1 MADAR
6 ASRHPVVELTLARFR
21 TLVRE
26 PEALFWAFVF
36 PILMTVALGIAFRS
50 APAGVV
56 PVAVVEGAQAAHLVA
71 VLERE
76 PTVDVFTVGP
86 AEVPVTL
93 RDGRAHLVVEP
104 GTPPIYRYDPTR
116 PENRLAR
123 LTVDGALQRAA
134 GRSDLWAAQDEPV
147 ATPGGRYV
155 DWLVP
160 GLLGM
165 NIMSTGMWGV
175 GFSVVMQRS
184 RKLLKRLV
192 ATPMRRSHYL
202 IALVAAR
209 LAFLGLEVG
218 VLVAFA
224 RFAFGIPITGSLG
237 ALAAVSVL
245 GAMAFGGVSLL
256 TASRAR
262 TAEGVSGIMNVVQA
276 PMWICSGVFFATSN
290 FPDAVQPFIQA
301 LPLTA
306 LIDALRGVMLNGDT
320 LVALRAELGL
330 LSGWTVAS
338 FALALRIFVWR

>member
-1 MADAR
+1 MADPR
-6 ASRHPVVELTLARFR
+6 RCRHPVVELTLARFR
-21 TLVRE
+21 ILVRE
-26 PEALFWAFVF
+26 PESLFWAFVF
-36 PILMTVALGIAFRS
+36 PILMTLALGIAFRS

-56 PVAVVEGAQAAHLVA
+56 PVAVLKGAGTEHLVA

-76 PTVDVFTVGP
+76 PSVEVFTIA
-86 AEVPVTL
+86 AEEMRFAL

-104 GTPPIYRYDPTR
+104 GAPPVYRYDPTR

-123 LTVDGALQRAA
+123 LTVDEALQRAA
-134 GRSDLWAAQDEPV
+134 GRGDVWAARDEPLV
-147 ATPGGRYV
+147 TPGGRYV

-165 NIMSTGMWGV
+165 NIMSTGMWSV

-192 ATPMRRSHYL
+192 ATPMRRWHYL
-202 IALVAAR
+202 IAFVAAR
-209 LAFLGLEVG
+209 LAFLVLEVS

-224 RFAFGIPITGSLG
+224 RFFFGVPVAGSLT

-245 GAMAFGGVSLL
+245 GALAFGGISLL
-256 TASRAR
+256 AASRAR

-290 FPDAVQPFIQA
+290 FPDAAQPLIQA

-306 LIDALRGVMLNGDT
+306 LIDALRGVMLNGDS

-330 LSGWTVAS
+330 LGGWTAAS
-338 FALALRIFVWR
+338 FAVALRIFSWR

>member
-6 ASRHPVVELTLARFR
+6 RSRHPVVELTLARFR
-21 TLVRE
+21 ILIRE
-26 PEALFWAFVF
+26 PEAFFWAFVF
-36 PILMTVALGIAFRS
+36 PILMTVALGIAFRA
-50 APAGVV
+50 APAGMV
-56 PVAVVEGAQAAHLVA
+56 PVAVVQGAHAAHVVA
-71 VLERE
+71 VLESE
-76 PTVDVFTVGP
+76 PSVDAFTIGP
-86 AEVPVTL
+86 AEVDLTL

-104 GTPPIYRYDPTR
+104 GTPPVYRYDPTR

-123 LTVDGALQRAA
+123 LLVDGALQRAS
-134 GRSDLWAAQDEPV
+134 GRSDLWAARDEPV
-147 ATPGGRYV
+147 ATPGARYV

-165 NIMSTGMWGV
+165 NIMSTGMWGI

-209 LAFLGLEVG
+209 LAFLVLEVG
-218 VLVAFA
+218 VLVVFA
-224 RFAFGIPITGSLG
+224 RFFFGVPVEGSLG

-245 GAMAFGGVSLL
+245 GAMAFGGISLL

-290 FPDAVQPFIQA
+290 FPDALQPIIQA

-320 LVALRAELGL
+320 LAVLRGELGL
-330 LSGWTVAS
+330 LGGWTAAS
-338 FALALRIFVWR
+338 FAVALRMFSWR

>member
-1 MADAR
+1 MAEGHR
-6 ASRHPVVELTLARFR
+6 SRHPVVELTVARFR
-21 TLVRE
+21 ILVRE

-36 PILMTVALGIAFRS
+36 PILMTVALGAAFRS
-50 APAGVV
+50 APAGIV
-56 PVAVVEGAQAAHLVA
+56 PVAVVKGAQAGRLVA
-71 VLERE
+71 ALEHAPAVE
-76 PTVDVFTVGP
+76 VFTIDAADVH
-86 AEVPVTL
+86 ATL

-104 GTPPIYRYDPTR
+104 GAPPVYRYDPTR

-123 LTVDGALQRAA
+123 LTVDGALQRDA
-134 GRSDLWAAQDEPV
+134 GRSDVWTARDEPV
-147 ATPGGRYV
+147 AVPGGRYV

-165 NIMSTGMWGV
+165 NIMNTGMWGV

-209 LAFLGLEVG
+209 LAFLVLEVG

-224 RFAFGIPITGSLG
+224 RFFFGVPLAGSLG
-237 ALAAVSVL
+237 ALAAVSFL
-245 GAMAFGGVSLL
+245 GAMAFGGISLL

-290 FPDAVQPFIQA
+290 FPDAVQPLLQA

-320 LVALRAELGL
+320 LVALRSELAL
-330 LSGWTVAS
+330 LTGWTAAS
-338 FALALRIFVWR
+338 FAAALRIFSWR

>member
-1 MADAR
+1 MADR
-6 ASRHPVVELTLARFR
+6 RRSRHPVVELTLARFR
-21 TLVRE
+21 ILVRE

-56 PVAVVEGAQAAHLVA
+56 PVAVVQDARAEDVVAALRHAPSV
-71 VLERE
+71 E
-76 PTVDVFTVGP
+76 VFTIGP
-86 AEVPVTL
+86 AEVPATL

-104 GTPPIYRYDPTR
+104 GTPPAYRYDPTR
-116 PENRLAR
+116 PESRLAR

-134 GRSDLWAAQDEPV
+134 GRSDLWAARDEPV
-147 ATPGGRYV
+147 VVPGGRYV

-192 ATPMRRSHYL
+192 ATPMLRSHYL

-209 LAFLGLEVG
+209 LAFLVLEVG
-218 VLVAFA
+218 VLVVFA
-224 RFAFGIPITGSLG
+224 RYVFGVPLVGSLG

-262 TAEGVSGIMNVVQA
+262 TAEGVSGIMNVVQV
-276 PMWICSGVFFATSN
+276 PMWVCSGVFFASSN
-290 FPDAVQPFIQA
+290 FPDAAQPIIQA

-306 LIDALRGVMLNGDT
+306 LIDALRGVMLNGDS
-320 LVALRAELGL
+320 LVALRGELGL
-330 LSGWTVAS
+330 LGGWTVAS
-338 FALALRIFVWR
+338 FAVALRIFSWR

>member
-1 MADAR
+1 MADPPP
-6 ASRHPVVELTLARFR
+6 SRHPVVELTLARFR
-21 TLVRE
+21 ILVRE

-56 PVAVVEGAQAAHLVA
+56 PVAVMKGAHASRLVA
-71 VLERE
+71 VLDRD
-76 PTVDVFTVGP
+76 PSVDVFTIHP
-86 AEVPVTL
+86 AEVHVTL
-93 RDGRAHLVVEP
+93 RDGRADLVVEP
-104 GTPPIYRYDPTR
+104 GTPPVYHYDPTR

-134 GRSDLWAAQDEPV
+134 GRSDLWAARDEPV

-165 NIMSTGMWGV
+165 NIMSTGMWGI

-184 RKLLKRLV
+184 QKLLKRMV

-224 RFAFGIPITGSLG
+224 RFVFEVPIAGSLG
-237 ALAAVSVL
+237 ALAVVSVL
-245 GAMAFGGVSLL
+245 GAMAFGGISLL

-262 TAEGVSGIMNVVQA
+262 TPEGVSGIMNVVQA

-290 FPDAVQPFIQA
+290 FPDAVQPVIQA

-306 LIDALRGVMLNGDT
+306 LIDALRAVMLNGDP
-320 LVALRAELGL
+320 LVALHSELGL
-330 LSGWTVAS
+330 LAGWTAAS
-338 FALALRIFVWR
+338 FVVALRIFSWR